1 MLRGYQA
8 YVSALRCGYEVYMV
22 RGLIIRKTFILIDL
36 ALAALVAVVVGLVA
50 MEMTRVIPGS
60 DAVLAGGEGIAVPT
74 APPLPQVADR
84 PAYASLRQSGLFGEA
99 GKWDPKLLPPPAPVV
114 EAPVESVADTTLN
127 LRLIG
132 TIALGEGSKSKFST
146 AFIENL
152 DTNDRGRGYLIGDQ
166 IMDSVTLE
174 EILSREVIVLNKRLT
189 PPKRER
195 LKMDEAALG
204 AGPAPTGPAMPPPSP
219 PAPSSSERISLKR
232 DEIVQELYQNYADLV
247 TNLKPEMARDAQGNV
262 IGVTAPNIGQVPM
275 AQKLGLKDNDVLQT
289 VNNEKIDSEQK
300 ILEMVQKYQTAS
312 SFRIGIMR
320 DGKPT
325 VITYRLE

>member
-1 MLRGYQA
+1 
-8 YVSALRCGYEVYMV
+8 MV

-50 MEMTRVIPGS
+50 MEMTRVIPGP
-60 DAVLAGGEGIAVPT
+60 DAALSEGGGAAVPIV
-74 APPLPQVADR
+74 PPLPNVADR
-84 PAYASLRQSGLFGEA
+84 AAYASLRQSGLFGEA
-99 GKWDPKLLPPPAPVV
+99 GKWDPKAIPPPAP
-114 EAPVESVADTTLN
+114 APVEPTGPDIVESTLN
-127 LRLIG
+127 LHLIG
-132 TIALGEGSKSKFST
+132 TIALGPGSKFST

-152 DTNDRGRGYLIGDQ
+152 DTNDKGRGYLIGDQ
-166 IMDSVTLE
+166 VMDNVTLE
-174 EILSREVIVLNKRLT
+174 EVLSRAVIVLNKRST

-195 LKMDEAALG
+195 LKMDEAAPSTG
-204 AGPAPTGPAMPPPSP
+204 AAPTVASGPAPLPAA
-219 PAPSSSERISLKR
+219 PASSDHISLKR
-232 DEIVQELYQNYADLV
+232 DEVVQEIYKNYADLV
-247 TNLKPEMARDAQGNV
+247 TNLKPEMARDDKGNV

-300 ILEMVQKYQTAS
+300 ILEIVQKYQTAN